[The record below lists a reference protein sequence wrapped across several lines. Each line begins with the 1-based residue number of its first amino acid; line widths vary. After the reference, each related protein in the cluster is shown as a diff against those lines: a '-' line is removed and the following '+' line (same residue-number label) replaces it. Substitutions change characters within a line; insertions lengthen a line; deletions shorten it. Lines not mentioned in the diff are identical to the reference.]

1 MNDQFQ
7 FFLGVDVSKS
17 TLDFVLLGKAGT
29 VLQRGQIANDES
41 SWENLIQLLD
51 RSPSW
56 QATLDVPQTLI
67 CAEFTGMYTYHVTAW
82 VGRGAQL
89 WLQSGKE
96 IKHSQGIVRGKDD
109 QTDAWRI
116 AHYAKTKVDK
126 VQLWKPLSETLETLR
141 LLLSLRDRL
150 LKAKT
155 VLLTPLTEQKAF
167 VDPQQYALLE
177 QITKPG
183 IESLE
188 EQIKQTNVKIK
199 ELIDNDDELRKTRQQ
214 LESIPGVGPVVAT
227 SVIAKTGGL
236 KLFTKARKLACQA
249 GIAPFKYRSGTTIRG
264 KTAVSHH
271 ADKELKRLLHLAA
284 LAAVKVKGRF
294 KDYYERKLKE
304 GKPKM
309 LILNNV
315 RNKIVQTMY
324 AVVKNN
330 ILYDENFK
338 HELT

>member
-150 LKAKT
+150 LKR
-155 VLLTPLTEQKAF
+155 VLKKVCHCGFPDVPETDREARVPTPRGSNLN
-167 VDPQQYALLE
+167 
-177 QITKPG
+177 
-183 IESLE
+183 S
-188 EQIKQTNVKIK
+188 
-199 ELIDNDDELRKTRQQ
+199 
-214 LESIPGVGPVVAT
+214 PVCN
-227 SVIAKTGGL
+227 TG
-236 KLFTKARKLACQA
+236 
-249 GIAPFKYRSGTTIRG
+249 
-264 KTAVSHH
+264 
-271 ADKELKRLLHLAA
+271 
-284 LAAVKVKGRF
+284 
-294 KDYYERKLKE
+294 
-304 GKPKM
+304 
-309 LILNNV
+309 
-315 RNKIVQTMY
+315 
-324 AVVKNN
+324 
-330 ILYDENFK
+330 
-338 HELT
+338 